1 MELHPPARMM
11 PCAPPIRRSSMAPA
25 AWPPDNAG
33 KARPCDASPSPIIH
47 MLQPRMRRCV
57 LLALIFGQSFLA
69 THFMRQVLPY
79 HGAQPLEIAVLTLF
93 ALLFLWV
100 SAGFW
105 TALMG
110 FLQLLRGDRNLI
122 SRHGLGDTPMP
133 ATARTAIVMPICNE
147 DVARVFAGLRATYRS
162 LAEMEYLPHFD
173 FYVLSDSSE
182 VDCRVA
188 ELAAWADMRRDC
200 DAAGRLFYRWRR
212 HRIKKK
218 SGNVADFCRRW
229 GRNYEYMVVLD
240 ADSVMSGD
248 CLATLVRLMEAHSDT
263 GIIQTAPHT
272 AGRDTLYARMQQF
285 ASRVYGPLF
294 VAGLYFWQLGESHY
308 WGHNAIIRIA
318 PFMRHCAL
326 GRLPGRGAL
335 SGEILSHDFVE
346 AALMRRA
353 GWAVWI
359 AYDLPGSYEESPPTL
374 IDDLK
379 RDRRWCYGNLM
390 NFRLFPEPGLHPVH
404 RAVFVT
410 GAFSYVSAPLWFL
423 FLICSTALLASHTLI
438 EPQYFIVPNQMFPLW
453 PEWNPQRALALFSA
467 TAALLFAPKLL
478 SFLLIA
484 LREPARF
491 GGRLALASGMLAE
504 SLFSALLAPI
514 RMIFHTQFV
523 CAALA
528 GRSIRWKSPL
538 RDDAETGWCEALN
551 WHGLHMLLGIG
562 WAGLICWLNPASL
575 YWLLPIL
582 GAWLLAVPISV
593 FSSRRDAGR
602 LLRRIKLLLI
612 PEEMDMPPELR
623 WMRSALAASPRQPG
637 LVDAAM
643 DPRLNALARACGRAR
658 QTTGAEAM
666 ARQRALVERAIEVGP
681 AGLDA
686 REKNALLDDPL
697 ALSQLHSRLR
707 RWPAPDSH
715 PDWHGGVRTVSPA
728 DYLPA
733 TVEPQ
738 AALCS

>member
-1 MELHPPARMM
+1 
-11 PCAPPIRRSSMAPA
+11 
-25 AWPPDNAG
+25 
-33 KARPCDASPSPIIH
+33 
-47 MLQPRMRRCV
+47 MRRCV
-57 LLALIFGQSFLA
+57 LLALILGQTFLA
-69 THFMRQVLPY
+69 THFMRLALPY
-79 HGAQPLEIAVLTLF
+79 HGAQPLEIAVLALF
-93 ALLFLWV
+93 ALLFLWL

-122 SRHGLGDTPMP
+122 SRYGIGDTPMP

-162 LAEMEYLPHFD
+162 LAETRNLPHFD
-173 FYVLSDSSE
+173 FYVLSDSSDA
-182 VDCRVA
+182 DCRVA

-200 DAAGRLFYRWRR
+200 AAAGHLFYRWRH

-248 CLATLVRLMEAHSDT
+248 CLSTLVRLMEAHPDT

-272 AGRDTLYARMQQF
+272 TGRDTLYARMQQF

-353 GWAVWI
+353 GWGVWI
-359 AYDLPGSYEESPPTL
+359 AYDMPGSYEESPPTL
-374 IDDLK
+374 IEDLK

-423 FLICSTALLASHTLI
+423 FLICSTALLATHTLI
-438 EPQYFIVPNQMFPLW
+438 EPQYFSVPNQMFPLW
-453 PEWNPQRALALFSA
+453 PEWNSQCAFALFSA

-538 RDDAETGWCEALN
+538 REDAETGWREALN
-551 WHGLHMLLGIG
+551 WHGLHMLLGTG
-562 WAGLICWLNPASL
+562 WAGLIYWLNPASL
-575 YWLLPIL
+575 YWLLPII

-593 FSSRRDAGR
+593 LSSRRNTGR

-612 PEEMDMPPELR
+612 PEEVDMPPELH

-637 LVDAAM
+637 LIDA
-643 DPRLNALARACGRAR
+643 
-658 QTTGAEAM
+658 
-666 ARQRALVERAIEVGP
+666 
-681 AGLDA
+681 
-686 REKNALLDDPL
+686 
-697 ALSQLHSRLR
+697 
-707 RWPAPDSH
+707 
-715 PDWHGGVRTVSPA
+715 
-728 DYLPA
+728 
-733 TVEPQ
+733 
-738 AALCS
+738 